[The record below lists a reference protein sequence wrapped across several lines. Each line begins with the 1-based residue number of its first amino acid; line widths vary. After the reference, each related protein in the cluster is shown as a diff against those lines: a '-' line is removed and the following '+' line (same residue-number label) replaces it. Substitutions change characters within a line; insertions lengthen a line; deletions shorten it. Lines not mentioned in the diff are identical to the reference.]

1 MALTF
6 PNRSR
11 SYDAAHQRV
20 RFLGYDGLFEVPFF
34 IEAAAFSNAGSI
46 RDSAEEDYLAAF
58 DAARGTILDVARQVY
73 SYGRKNIYVLT
84 SADFERGN

>member
-11 SYDAAHQRV
+11 SYDTAHQRI

-34 IEAAAFSNAGSI
+34 IEAAALSNAELNTI
-46 RDSAEEDYLAAF
+46 SAEEDNLAAF
-58 DAARGTILDVARQVY
+58 DAARGKILDVARQVY
-73 SYGRKNIYVLT
+73 SYGRKNMYVLT
-84 SADFERGN
+84 PADFERGN

>member
-11 SYDAAHQRV
+11 SYDTAHQRV

-34 IEAAAFSNAGSI
+34 IEAAAFSNAGSNM
-46 RDSAEEDYLAAF
+46 DSELP
-58 DAARGTILDVARQVY
+58 RRI
-73 SYGRKNIYVLT
+73 
-84 SADFERGN
+84 

>member
-1 MALTF
+1 MTLTF

-11 SYDAAHQRV
+11 SYDTAHERV

-34 IEAAAFSNAGSI
+34 IEAAAFSNARSNTH
-46 RDSAEEDYLAAF
+46 SAEEDYLAAF

-73 SYGRKNIYVLT
+73 SYGRKNMYVLT
-84 SADFERGN
+84 PADFERGN

>member
-11 SYDAAHQRV
+11 SYDTAHQRV

-34 IEAAAFSNAGSI
+34 IEAAAFSNAGSNM
-46 RDSAEEDYLAAF
+46 DSAEEDYLAAF

-73 SYGRKNIYVLT
+73 SYGRKNMYVLT
-84 SADFERGN
+84 PADFERGN